1 MVGDMKPFAERQK
14 HLRSHNT
21 VGGRAKN
28 IGEDALTLAKSQKH
42 WRRHEAV
49 CGETKPIGE
58 ALPTMVG
65 DDVYLIE

>member
-1 MVGDMKPFAERQK
+1 MGKDTKPLAESQK
-14 HLRSHNT
+14 HWQSHNT

-28 IGEDALTLAKSQKH
+28 IGEDALTLAKRQKH
-42 WRRHEAV
+42 LRRHEAV